1 MVSLKD
7 LKQCPECGSDKVVYK
22 KVDDEI
28 VCREC
33 GAITSELTPELEEQ
47 LENASEVFKEAKKK
61 K

>member
-22 KVDDEI
+22 KNDDEL

-33 GAITSELTPELEEQ
+33 GAIVSELTPELEAQ
-47 LENASEVFKEAKKK
+47 LERASEVLKSAKKK
-61 K
+61 

>member
-22 KVDDEI
+22 KNDDEL

-33 GAITSELTPELEEQ
+33 GAITSELTPELEAQ
-47 LENASEVFKEAKKK
+47 LERASEVLKSAKKK
-61 K
+61 